1 MITGIITVPLPWTL
15 VSKEKSMQI
24 GYTTMDWIN
33 GKAGIARLALIDFL
47 SMTNLKFG
55 VESAKMIS

>member
-1 MITGIITVPLPWTL
+1 
-15 VSKEKSMQI
+15 
-24 GYTTMDWIN
+24 MDWIN